1 MLKALVFDVDGTL
14 ADTEQTH
21 RAAYNAAFV
30 EHGLGWYWTHQR
42 YASLLA
48 VSGGQARLRHAIRSQ
63 AMGNAERTRLL
74 RLVPALHATKTRLY
88 SEFVAAG
95 RVHLRPGIARLISEA
110 RAAGLQLA
118 LVSSTTPANIDA
130 LLSANLGDA
139 ARGWFR
145 VLANGEHVAQRKPA
159 PDIFKLALAQLDQPA
174 VNCVAFEDTAAGVA
188 AAAAAGLF
196 TVGLP
201 NAWSAGHSLRGAQL
215 VLEHLG
221 EPQQPLAGAEAAR
234 VGGEYLG
241 LLSLARLQQA
251 WLKGRPVA
259 RTTSTH

>member
-1 MLKALVFDVDGTL
+1 MVGAHAECGHGPTRRHRRTVMPWTEWAACAPLAGRPALGYLSTQAPLRAAAGGVDWGVARFATVTTRGGRPCSKALVFDVDGTL

-110 RAAGLQLA
+110 RAAG
-118 LVSSTTPANIDA
+118 PAT
-130 LLSANLGDA
+130 G
-139 ARGWFR
+139 
-145 VLANGEHVAQRKPA
+145 
-159 PDIFKLALAQLDQPA
+159 
-174 VNCVAFEDTAAGVA
+174 AGVVDH
-188 AAAAAGLF
+188 AGQY
-196 TVGLP
+196 
-201 NAWSAGHSLRGAQL
+201 RCL
-215 VLEHLG
+215 VER
-221 EPQQPLAGAEAAR
+221 QPR
-234 VGGEYLG
+234 
-241 LLSLARLQQA
+241 
-251 WLKGRPVA
+251 
-259 RTTSTH
+259 